1 MPTSR
6 QLSDNDRPELEPIKR
21 LSLKLPESLHKRFKT
36 ACVATNRKMLEEV
49 RQLVE
54 FRTRELEDQAGLS
67 LTAWGRQAGQA
78 GKRSAAVERKLR
90 ALDRALGC
98 NHPTADIEEMLAD
111 IERGRDLR

>member
-6 QLSDNDRPELEPIKR
+6 QLSDNDHPDPIKR

-49 RQLVE
+49 RMLVE
-54 FRTRELEDQAGLS
+54 YRTRELEDEAGLS

-78 GKRSAAVERKLR
+78 GKLSAAAERRLR
-90 ALDRALGC
+90 AVDRALAC